1 MNQENLSYIVL
12 TDKKLASDKLLR
24 ATRVILENGVDALV
38 YKRKKTETY
47 ESDAK
52 VLKEMADEFNTPFLV
67 HKDVDLAK
75 SLGAGLYLTRLADFE
90 LQLEAFKDSLVYAS
104 VKTIEDA
111 KTAHQLG
118 ADKVLIGHAFDKE
131 GNFVLDKKAL
141 FEVRHLGFLLY
152 GGISTDNISI
162 LAGTGASGL
171 AIGQPLYTLPNPT
184 LMTKRL
190 KERMAFVLNPKPRL
204 KAALLDID
212 GVLTDTLA
220 VWQDLAPEYLRQNDY
235 TPGPD
240 LIEILEEKSLP
251 EQVGYIKHN
260 YSFLD
265 GVGEV
270 IMAWLHRLDTY
281 YKKEAERKLGA
292 KEFLSLLGDKG
303 IAKKAYT
310 LSPSELMTGLL
321 KAVNLQSLV
330 DGLESGWNDK
340 FEGHDERF
348 YNQVAGAYVMDK
360 NEVYIFEDSLFALRA
375 ASRAGYKTVA
385 IFDEN
390 HKRGDWKNMIKEA
403 DLAFYNLEE
412 ARLWLG
418 E

>member
-1 MNQENLSYIVL
+1 MTQENLSYIVI
-12 TDKKLASDKLLR
+12 TDKKLDSDKLIR
-24 ATRVILENGVDALV
+24 ATRFILENGADALV
-38 YKRKKTETY
+38 YKRKKTDSY

-52 VLKEMADEFNTPFLV
+52 VLKEMADEFGVPFLV
-67 HKDVDLAK
+67 HKNADLAK
-75 SLGAGLYLTRLADFE
+75 ELGVGLYLTRLDEFE
-90 LQLEAFKDSLVYAS
+90 AHREAFKESLVFAS

-111 KTAHQLG
+111 KKAHALG

-141 FEVRHLGFLLY
+141 NEVRHLDFILY
-152 GGISTDNISI
+152 GGITQDNISI
-162 LAGTGASGL
+162 LAGTGAKGL

-190 KERMAFVLNPKPRL
+190 KERMAFILGEAKV
-204 KAALLDID
+204 KAAFLDID

-220 VWQDLAPEYLRQNDY
+220 IWQDLAPEYLRQNDY
-235 TPGPD
+235 APGPD

-270 IMAWLHRLDTY
+270 IMGWLHRLDTF
-281 YKKEAERKLGA
+281 YKKEAQRKDGA
-292 KEFLSLLGDKG
+292 KEFLALLGEKN

-310 LSPSELMTGLL
+310 LSPSELMTSLL

-348 YNQVAGAYVMDK
+348 YHQVVGSYANDKAG
-360 NEVYIFEDSLFALRA
+360 VYFFEDSLFALRA

-390 HKRGDWKNMIKEA
+390 HKRGNWKLMMKEA
-403 DLAFYNLEE
+403 DLAFNTLEE
-412 ARLWLG
+412 AVLWL
-418 E
+418 ES